1 MMNVIKRDGRKEQFN
16 FQKVKEAI
24 IKANSTLEIPYDD
37 YTLKVVYEKL
47 EHKFAS
53 LVEDSIEI
61 EEIQNL
67 VIHYLKKYCKRLAKH
82 YSIYREER
90 AKIRDAK
97 QNGNYYD
104 TILELVNGV
113 SNDTSK
119 ENSNKDASQINVI
132 RDLVA
137 GETSKKLYR
146 EIVMPAK
153 LKELH
158 DKGVIHVHDCD
169 YRLQK
174 GITNCELT
182 NLEEILN
189 KGTVMN
195 GKLIERPHSLQ
206 TACTIASQVI
216 TAISSSTYGGQTI
229 TMTHL
234 APFIEESKKQY
245 EKITSDSN
253 VIDKLLSREIKGA
266 VQTLLYQLNTMAST
280 NGQSPFI
287 TLFLYPDENP
297 KYKEETMILCKEV
310 LRQRIEGMKSPSGHT
325 INPTFPKLVVCITDT
340 MLDET
345 HSDYEFTKLC
355 AECVCKRMVP
365 DFISEKNIKAIKEG
379 CIIPPMGCRSFLHPW
394 KNDKGEYQIYGRS
407 NIGVIS
413 INLPYLALESDS
425 LEEFGIKLRDMI
437 DFVSYEQYKIYQSIA
452 SCSINIAPILYKYGA
467 LTRFKDG
474 TIEQAIGNM
483 RASVS
488 IGYMGIAEVVERF
501 GVKYHSDEG
510 HALGISIMKLM
521 YEQTN
526 INKDKYGIALSLY
539 GTPAESLTTKFAKAC
554 KDFPVIPHVND
565 RDYLTNSYHIQ
576 VEEPIDAFSKMDF
589 ESEFQRYSTGG
600 AISYIEVPDIRN
612 NPDVVISLMSYIYDK
627 MTYCEINTTSCSI
640 CYECGF
646 EGQIDMDKEGNCT
659 CPNCG
664 NNNPDKL
671 YVVLRTCGYLGS
683 FQHGSSKGR
692 IADIINRVKHL

>member
-1 MMNVIKRDGRKEQFN
+1 MNVIKRDGRKEQFN

-24 IKANSTLEIPYDD
+24 IKANNTLEIPYDD
-37 YTLKVVYEKL
+37 NTLKVVYSKL
-47 EHKFAS
+47 EYKFAS

-61 EEIQNL
+61 EKIQNL
-67 VIHYLKKYCKRLAKH
+67 VVYYLKKYCKRLAKH
-82 YSIYREER
+82 YSTYREER

-174 GITNCELT
+174 GITNCELQY
-182 NLEEILN
+182 LEDVLN
-189 KGTVMN
+189 NGTVMN

-216 TAISSSTYGGQTI
+216 TAVSSSTYGGQTI

-234 APFIEESKKQY
+234 APFIEESRKQY

-253 VIDKLLSREIKGA
+253 VIEQLLKREIKGA
-266 VQTLLYQLNTMAST
+266 IQTLLYQLNTMAST

-297 KYKEETMILCKEV
+297 KYKKETMILCKEV
-310 LRQRIEGMKSPSGHT
+310 LRQRIEGMKSPSGHI
-325 INPTFPKLVVCITDT
+325 INPTFPKLVVCITES

-345 HSDYEFTKLC
+345 HPDYEFTKLC
-355 AECVCKRMVP
+355 AKCVCRRMVP

-379 CIIPPMGCRSFLHPW
+379 CVVPPMGCRSFLHPW
-394 KNDKGEYQIYGRS
+394 KNEKGEYQIYGRS

-425 LEEFGIKLRDMI
+425 LEEFKIKLKDMI
-437 DFVSYEQYKIYQSIA
+437 DFVSYEQYKIYKSIA

-467 LTRFKDG
+467 LTRLKDG

-526 INKDKYGIALSLY
+526 LNKDKYGIALSLY

-589 ESEFQRYSTGG
+589 ESEFQKYSTGG

-627 MTYCEINTTSCSI
+627 MTYCEINTTSCSV
-640 CYECGF
+640 CYNCGF
-646 EGQIDMDKEGNCT
+646 EGQIDMDKDGKCT

-664 NNNPDKL
+664 NTDPDKL